1 MRTTARFLAGLA
13 VATLLVGIGWAFVSR
28 NSNDSTTPALLLVI
42 GVVAAV
48 DATAF
53 LVLAERDPDGLRVG
67 AARLPAPMWWPP
79 LLAAGLVGLV
89 GGLWISVPVAM
100 LGGVVLLAAGV
111 GAVRQLL
118 DSPHEPGPTDRRT
131 VRAARQILGFGHR
144 HTASDHSLVSTVV
157 EPIGQGRVR
166 LVLVAAD
173 GTLGDLVVSDEAT
186 ARAAAALARAD
197 VEDAFSR
204 ELGARIRTGPYEWVR
219 MAGSQLGGSRL

>member
-1 MRTTARFLAGLA
+1 
-13 VATLLVGIGWAFVSR
+13 
-28 NSNDSTTPALLLVI
+28 
-42 GVVAAV
+42 
-48 DATAF
+48 
-53 LVLAERDPDGLRVG
+53 
-67 AARLPAPMWWPP
+67 MWWPP

-89 GGLWISVPVAM
+89 GGLWISVPVAL

-118 DSPHEPGPTDRRT
+118 GSPREPGPTDRRT
-131 VRAARQILGFGHR
+131 VRAARQILGFGRR
-144 HTASDHSLVSTVV
+144 HPAPDHTLVSAVV

-166 LVLVAAD
+166 LVLVAPD

-186 ARAAAALARAD
+186 ARAAAGLAGAD

>member
-1 MRTTARFLAGLA
+1 MRTAARVLTGVA
-13 VATLLVGIGWAFVSR
+13 VAALLIGIGWAFVNRAST
-28 NSNDSTTPALLLVI
+28 DTTTPALLLVV

-53 LVLAERDPDGLRVG
+53 LVLAERAPDGLRVG
-67 AARLPAPMWWPP
+67 TARLPAPMWWPP

-89 GGLWISVPVAM
+89 GGLWISVPVAV

-111 GAVRQLL
+111 GAARQLL
-118 DSPHEPGPTDRRT
+118 GSPREPGPTDRRT

-144 HTASDHSLVSTVV
+144 HPASGQSLVSAFV

-166 LVLVAAD
+166 LVLVAPD
-173 GTLGDLVVSDEAT
+173 GTLGDLVVNDEAT
-186 ARAAAALARAD
+186 ARAAAALAGAD